1 MSKNVQTAYYDFANM
16 GELMQRLGLTGR
28 VITYRQMIG
37 FIEPHMSMFS
47 YDGLPDDLPPWVLRW
62 ALMFRNKL
70 CFYNHPL
77 YGIVLCT
84 YLPTSVRNLY
94 WIPEYV
100 DLLALNGKTIAT
112 KVPFKDL
119 VLVKDNKLD
128 LPPFLWLME
137 YFDKMNNIENT
148 LMKNV
153 DLLKL
158 PAIFTGN
165 EKTVTSFNNI
175 INKALGFKPFAVT
188 DKMIAESFKQ
198 FDVKLPVSLEEQMSL
213 YKNYKNMA
221 LESIGISGTETQKK
235 ERLLVSEVESQSE
248 YKNLN
253 YTDFKNCQLDWIDE
267 YEKKF
272 NKKVTLIENL
282 VDYRETEIEL
292 TAEEAKQV
300 AEAEAKAGGDED
312 VRL

>member
-1 MSKNVQTAYYDFANM
+1 MSKNVNTAYYDFTNM
-16 GELMQRLGLTGR
+16 TELMQRLGLTGR

-37 FIEPHMSMFS
+37 FIEPHISMFG
-47 YDGLPDDLPPWVLRW
+47 YEGLEEDLPVWVVRW

-70 CFYNHPL
+70 CFYKHPI

-84 YLPTSVRNLY
+84 YLPTSIRNLY
-94 WIPEYV
+94 WLPEYV

-148 LMKNV
+148 LMKNI

-158 PAIFTGN
+158 PAVFTGN
-165 EKTVTSFNNI
+165 EKTVTSFNNL

-188 DKMIAESFKQ
+188 DKMISESFKQ
-198 FDVKLPVSLEEQMSL
+198 FDIKLPCTLEEQMSM
-213 YKNYKNMA
+213 YKNYKNMC
-221 LESIGISGTETQKK
+221 LESIGISGTETQKR

-267 YEKKF
+267 YNAKF
-272 NKKVTLIENL
+272 GKSVKLVENL
-282 VDYRETEIEL
+282 VDYRESEIEL
-292 TAEEAKQV
+292 TAQEAGAV
-300 AEAEAKAGGDED
+300 ADAENVKESGDIN
-312 VRL
+312 V